1 MIFGFRSSSWPGR
14 VLLLHMGAHVMDV
27 VDAVSVLD
35 ALTANGVD
43 VCVGGGWAVDA
54 LLGEQTREHSD
65 LDVWIP
71 STSFERAVAVF
82 AGYGIDRLYPWGDER
97 PWNFVLH
104 DGEHR
109 RVDLHLFETLASGE
123 LHYGGVES
131 GENFPADALAG
142 NGLIGVSA
150 VRCEA
155 PQWSVLWHTGYPP
168 RPEDHHDVPRLC
180 AKFGVEL
187 PTSFR

>member
-1 MIFGFRSSSWPGR
+1 MP
-14 VLLLHMGAHVMDV
+14 AHVMDA
-27 VDAVSVLD
+27 VDAVSVLG
-35 ALTANGVD
+35 ALSANKVE

-71 STSFERAVAVF
+71 ATSFERAVAVF
-82 AGYGIDRLYPWGDER
+82 SDCGVDRLYPVGDER

-104 DGEHR
+104 DGKHR
-109 RVDLHLFETLASGE
+109 RVDLHLYETLETGE

-131 GENFPADALAG
+131 GETFPAEALQG
-142 NGLIGVSA
+142 DGLIGVAA

-155 PQWSVLWHTGYPP
+155 PQWSVRWHTGYQP
-168 RPEDHHDVPRLC
+168 RLVDHHDVPLLC
-180 AKFGVEL
+180 ARFGIEL
-187 PTSFR
+187 PAAFR